1 MRKYLIEFVGTF
13 FLVLVIAL
21 TGNPLAIGSMLMCMV
36 FMGGPISGAHYN
48 PAVSLAMIIR
58 GKINGVE
65 ALKYM
70 LFQLLG
76 AIAASLIFYFISGRS
91 FVPAPASSAV
101 GFLPAFL
108 IEFLFT
114 FALATVVLNVATTRS
129 SVGNSYYGIAIGFLV
144 MAAAFAGGPISGGAF
159 NPAVG
164 IGPILADAAIG
175 GPVEINNILLYIT
188 GPFLGG
194 IAAGYFFR
202 FINSD
207 ELKD

>member
-21 TGNPLAIGSMLMCMV
+21 TGNPLAIGAMLMCMV

-48 PAVSLAMIIR
+48 PAVTLAMIIR
-58 GKINGVE
+58 GKIGGSD

-76 AIAASLIFYFISGRS
+76 AIAATLVFNFLSGRS
-91 FVPAPASSAV
+91 FAPAPETD
-101 GFLPAFL
+101 FLPAFL
-108 IEFLFT
+108 VEFLFT
-114 FALATVVLNVATTRS
+114 FALATVVLNVATTKS

-164 IGPILADAAIG
+164 VGPILTDMALG
-175 GPVEINNILLYIT
+175 GSSGLNSLFLYLT

-194 IAAGYFFR
+194 VAAGYFFR
-202 FINSD
+202 FIHSD
-207 ELKD
+207 ED